1 MSKRSNI
8 SGKTGTVV
16 KEDAQT
22 YKKAG
27 NVVVREAY
35 TGKFVEVKLENSFKG
50 KAVTGGRFSNAG
62 VWQILSGKAVTGST
76 ATATEKMELARKGV
90 VKSQLVN
97 LKERAGLDYDE
108 LADVL
113 PATRA
118 TLLAKKGKEK
128 FSPVVSEAIVSLADI
143 YTYGYQVFGDEQLF
157 NDWIREPLPA
167 LGGATPFSLLDNQ
180 FGREEVRDLIGRI
193 AYGVYS

>member
-1 MSKRSNI
+1 MAKRSNI
-8 SGKTGTVV
+8 SGKVGTSV
-16 KEDAQT
+16 KKGDQT
-22 YKKAG
+22 YLKVG
-27 NVVVREAY
+27 NVGLREGN
-35 TGKFVEVKLENSFKG
+35 TGRLVDVKLESSFKR
-50 KAVTGGRFSNAG
+50 KAVTGVRFRNAG
-62 VWQILSGKAVTGST
+62 IWQILSGKEVTGST
-76 ATATEKMELARKGV
+76 ATATEKMDLAREGV

-97 LKERAGLDYDE
+97 LKERAGLDYDD

-143 YTYGYQVFGDEQLF
+143 YTYGYRVFGDEQLF

>member
-1 MSKRSNI
+1 MAKRSNTPEK
-8 SGKTGTVV
+8 SGSVV
-16 KEDAQT
+16 KEGGQT

-27 NVVVREAY
+27 NVVVREVY
-35 TGKFVEVKLENSFKG
+35 TGKFVDVKFKSSL
-50 KAVTGGRFSNAG
+50 KRKTVTGVRFSNAG
-62 VWQILSGKAVTGST
+62 IWQILSGKAVTGST
-76 ATATEKMELARKGV
+76 ATATEKMELAREGV
-90 VKSQLVN
+90 VKNQLVN

>member
-1 MSKRSNI
+1 M
-8 SGKTGTVV
+8 
-16 KEDAQT
+16 D
-22 YKKAG
+22 
-27 NVVVREAY
+27 
-35 TGKFVEVKLENSFKG
+35 
-50 KAVTGGRFSNAG
+50 
-62 VWQILSGKAVTGST
+62 
-76 ATATEKMELARKGV
+76 LAREGV

-97 LKERAGLDYDE
+97 LKERAGLDYDD

-143 YTYGYQVFGDEQLF
+143 YTYGYRVFGDEQLF